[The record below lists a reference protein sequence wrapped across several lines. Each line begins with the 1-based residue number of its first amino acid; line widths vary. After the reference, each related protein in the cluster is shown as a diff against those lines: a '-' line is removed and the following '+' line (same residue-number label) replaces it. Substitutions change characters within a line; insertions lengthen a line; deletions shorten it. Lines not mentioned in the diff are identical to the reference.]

1 MKSGNPTLTEKTFQE
16 VGQAFSVSEGESMS
30 VTGTVNK
37 TGLLFLILL
46 LGASISWY
54 QPSPVFIWGGLIGG
68 FILAMVTVFKKEWS
82 PVTAP
87 IYAVLEGLMLGGIS
101 VMYEQAYN
109 GIVFNAILL
118 TIGTFAAMLIAYR
131 SGLIEV
137 TKRFRMGVVAATG
150 GIALV
155 YFASIILSFFG
166 INISLIHGTGLM
178 GIGFSFIIVGVAALN
193 LVLDF
198 DMIEKG
204 AAANAPK
211 YYEWYTSFGL
221 MVTLVWLYIEILRL
235 LSNFNA
241 DNPHK

>member
-1 MKSGNPTLTEKTFQE
+1 MKSGNPTLSEKTFQN
-16 VGQAFSVSEGESMS
+16 
-30 VTGTVNK
+30 VTQTVTADGPMTLSGTVNK
-37 TGLLFLILL
+37 TGILFFILL
-46 LGASISWY
+46 LGAAISWY
-54 QPSPVFIWGGLIGG
+54 QPSQLLIIGGAIGG
-68 FILAMVTVFKKEWS
+68 FIVAMVTIFKKEWS

-87 IYAVLEGLMLGGIS
+87 IYAGLEGLFLGGIS
-101 VMYEQAYN
+101 VMYESAYG
-109 GIVFNAILL
+109 GIVFNAVLL
-118 TIGTFAAMLIAYR
+118 TLGTFAAMLFAYQ

-155 YFASIILSFFG
+155 YLASIILSFFG
-166 INISLIHGTGLM
+166 INLSLIHGNGLM

-204 AAANAPK
+204 VQANAPK

-221 MVTLVWLYIEILRL
+221 MITLVWLYIEILRL
-235 LSNFNA
+235 LSKFQRR
-241 DNPHK
+241 